1 MKNRFDWTKVAF
13 FSKNYFFGL
22 KYSIRGTY
30 LAILVLPWVVF
41 FLVAGM
47 MQCFGFSVR
56 IMLKMKK
63 KKKYQRWGVLL
74 AAEQCLQRA
83 EDFSASRAVLPAR
96 ILGVH

>member
-47 MQCFGFSVR
+47 MQCFGFSMR

-63 KKKYQRWGVLL
+63 KKKKISTLG
-74 AAEQCLQRA
+74 C
-83 EDFSASRAVLPAR
+83 FTCCRAVLAK
-96 ILGVH
+96 G